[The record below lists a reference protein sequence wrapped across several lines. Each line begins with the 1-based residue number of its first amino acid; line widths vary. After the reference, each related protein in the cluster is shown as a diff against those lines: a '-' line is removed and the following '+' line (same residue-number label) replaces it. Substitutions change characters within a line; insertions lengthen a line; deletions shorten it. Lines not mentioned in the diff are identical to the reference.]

1 MAERKTKA
9 LEMSFWDH
17 LEELRFCVLRSLA
30 AVGIFSLIG
39 FIFKGPVFDGIVL
52 LPTRPDFFLYRW
64 TGLEVDMELINIDV
78 TAQFFIHLKMAVA
91 LGFVVAFPYIIWQIW
106 RFIAPALYEHEK
118 KAIGKAFLLA
128 SILFYL
134 GVAVGYC
141 FVLPVCL
148 NFFMGY
154 SVSETVNNT
163 IALGSYIALLSSMVL
178 LIGLVF
184 EFPTVIMALSRL
196 GIVGKELL
204 RKYRR
209 HAFMIILILSA
220 LITPSDPV
228 SMLVLS
234 IPLYLL
240 YEFSILLCRK
250 YNTSSHEEK

>member
-1 MAERKTKA
+1 
-9 LEMSFWDH
+9 MSFWDH

-30 AVGIFSLIG
+30 AVGIFSIIA
-39 FIFKGPVFDGIVL
+39 FILKGPVFDGIVL
-52 LPTRPDFFLYRW
+52 WPTKPDFFLYRW
-64 TGLEVDMELINIDV
+64 TGLQVDMELINIDV

-91 LGFVVAFPYIIWQIW
+91 LGFVAAFPFIVWQIW
-106 RFIAPALYEHEK
+106 SFIAPALYDNER
-118 KAIGKAFLLA
+118 KAIGNAFKLG
-128 SILFYL
+128 SVLFYL
-134 GVAVGYC
+134 GVVVGYC

-163 IALGSYIALLSSMVL
+163 IALGSYIALFTSMVL

-209 HAFMIILILSA
+209 HAFMVSLILSA

-234 IPLYLL
+234 LPLYLL

-250 YNTSSHEEK
+250 NNTSSLEEK

>member
-1 MAERKTKA
+1 M
-9 LEMSFWDH
+9 D
-17 LEELRFCVLRSLA
+17 
-30 AVGIFSLIG
+30 
-39 FIFKGPVFDGIVL
+39 
-52 LPTRPDFFLYRW
+52 
-64 TGLEVDMELINIDV
+64 VDMELINIDV

-106 RFIAPALYEHEK
+106 CFIVPALYEDEK
-118 KAIGKAFLLA
+118 KEIGKAFLLA

-163 IALGSYIALLSSMVL
+163 IALGSYIALFTSMVL

-209 HAFMIILILSA
+209 HAFMVILILSA

-234 IPLYLL
+234 LPLYLL

-250 YNTSSHEEK
+250 NNTSSLEEK

>member
-1 MAERKTKA
+1 
-9 LEMSFWDH
+9 MSFWDH
-17 LEELRFCVLRSLA
+17 LEELRFCVLRSSA

-52 LPTRPDFFLYRW
+52 LPTRPDFFIYRW

-128 SILFYL
+128 SILFYM

>member
-1 MAERKTKA
+1 M
-9 LEMSFWDH
+9 
-17 LEELRFCVLRSLA
+17 
-30 AVGIFSLIG
+30 
-39 FIFKGPVFDGIVL
+39 
-52 LPTRPDFFLYRW
+52 
-64 TGLEVDMELINIDV
+64 
-78 TAQFFIHLKMAVA
+78 
-91 LGFVVAFPYIIWQIW
+91 
-106 RFIAPALYEHEK
+106 
-118 KAIGKAFLLA
+118 
-128 SILFYL
+128 

-154 SVSETVNNT
+154 SVSETVSNT